1 MAMSRIYLEIAF
13 ILLTL
18 MAYYFGRAI
27 YRKTKVMVF
36 HTVIVATAVI
46 VLIFEVSGLDMD
58 LYESNTG
65 FLKYVLNLSVVAFGF
80 LLYKHYDFIK
90 SRGLSIITATF
101 IGSLSSI
108 LSVVLIAGVLGASPQ
123 MIITLL
129 PKSITTPIA
138 IVLAQ
143 KTGGIFYLTAVVV
156 TLAGIFGAV
165 TGSWFLKISGIK
177 GRMSRGLAMGSAAHG
192 IGTAKALEE
201 GALEGAAG
209 GLAIA
214 LMGIFTSIIAP
225 LFVPLV
231 NYFFGS

>member
-1 MAMSRIYLEIAF
+1 
-13 ILLTL
+13 
-18 MAYYFGRAI
+18 
-27 YRKTKVMVF
+27 
-36 HTVIVATAVI
+36 
-46 VLIFEVSGLDMD
+46 
-58 LYESNTG
+58 
-65 FLKYVLNLSVVAFGF
+65 
-80 LLYKHYDFIK
+80 
-90 SRGLSIITATF
+90 
-101 IGSLSSI
+101 
-108 LSVVLIAGVLGASPQ
+108 
-123 MIITLL
+123 
-129 PKSITTPIA
+129 
-138 IVLAQ
+138 VLAQ

-177 GRMSRGLAMGSAAHG
+177 GRMSRGLAMGAAAHG
-192 IGTAKALEE
+192 IGTAKVLEE